1 MEIMALRY
9 FGFRDLT
16 EVARITLD
24 DFEKYLKAS
33 QLRRLDKEYFISLQA
48 FKNQEVQATTGSG
61 KNVKSKFNT
70 FKDFFDYEGR
80 EQEILGIKQ
89 VEKIEEDTTLRKLL
103 LEANS

>member
-1 MEIMALRY
+1 MRFFGINDMLTIERMTLKEFSLR
-9 FGFRDLT
+9 
-16 EVARITLD
+16 A
-24 DFEKYLKAS
+24 KAS

-48 FKNQEVQATTGSG
+48 FKNQEVQATTGSS

-80 EQEILGIKQ
+80 EQEILGIKP